1 MITGTGIYN
10 IFAAIVPLYVAMLL
24 GFASVKWWKIFTP
37 EQCTGINRV
46 VALFAVPLLC
56 FHIVATNNPYA
67 MNFRFIA
74 GDSLQKVV
82 ILVALFLWQA
92 LSKKASIEWTITMF
106 SLSTLPNNLFIGIP
120 LMTAMY
126 GEISRA
132 LMVQVVVLQAIV
144 WYNISLCL
152 LEIRA
157 AKVLIAE
164 QFPETAGSIA
174 SFKVE
179 SDLISLSGQDPIE
192 AETEISEDGKL
203 HVVLRRSS
211 FNRSVGMYSRSSM
224 GSFTQRPRASNPVNG
239 VEIYSVQSTPQEPYR
254 SISRTSSFS
263 QTDGNFLLPMFGYM
277 ESSPKHGYTRT
288 RDRFS
293 PYASPDHLM
302 FLGSASSSNYRKMNS
317 VSVGGG
323 GGQVP
328 NNKQGLHMFVW
339 STSSSPVSDVHNNGR
354 DAFNTT
360 STTLKHDSTTSGGKI
375 TGYRE
380 LDLED
385 EANFKASRSHRKL
398 QMPPTSVITR
408 LVFIMVW
415 RKLIRNPST
424 YASVLGLIWS
434 LIAFRCHIKLP
445 TIIDGSITMISSA
458 GLGMAQFSLGL
469 FMALQPKFIACGKP
483 MAAFTMVVRFLIGP
497 GVIAATSLA
506 VGLRGLLL
514 QIVIVQAAL
523 PLAIVPFVYAK
534 EYDVHPDIVSTAVI
548 FGLIIAVPVTI
559 IYYVLLGL

>member
-10 IFAAIVPLYVAMLL
+10 IFAAIVPLYFAMLL
-24 GFASVKWWKIFTP
+24 GFASVKWWKIFTL

-46 VALFAVPLLC
+46 VALFAAPLLC
-56 FHIVATNNPYA
+56 FHVVATNNPYA

-92 LSKKASIEWTITMF
+92 LSKKGSIEWTITMF
-106 SLSTLPNNLFIGIP
+106 SLSTLPNNFFIGIP

-144 WYNISLCL
+144 WYNVSLCL

-157 AKVLIAE
+157 AKVLLAE

-203 HVVLRRSS
+203 HVVLRQSLI
-211 FNRSVGMYSRSSM
+211 NRSVGMYSRANM
-224 GSFTQRPRASNPVNG
+224 GSLTQRPRASNPVNG

-263 QTDGNFLLPMFGYM
+263 QTDGNFLLPMSGYK
-277 ESSPKHGYTRT
+277 ESSPKHGYRRT

-354 DAFNTT
+354 DAF
-360 STTLKHDSTTSGGKI
+360 STTRKI
-375 TGYRE
+375 TGNRE
-380 LDLED
+380 LDLEE
-385 EANFKASRSHRKL
+385 EANFKASRSHMKL
-398 QMPPTSVITR
+398 QMPPTSVIIK

-415 RKLIRNPST
+415 RKLVRNPST

-469 FMALQPKFIACGKP
+469 FMALQPKFIACGKS

-523 PLAIVPFVYAK
+523 PLSIVPFVYAK

-548 FGLIIAVPVTI
+548 FGLILAVPITI

>member
-1 MITGTGIYN
+1 MITGTGLYN
-10 IFAAIVPLYVAMLL
+10 IFAAIVPLYFAMLL

-56 FHIVATNNPYA
+56 FHIVATNDPYI

-92 LSKKASIEWTITMF
+92 LSKKGSIEWTLTMF

-126 GEISRA
+126 GEISRS

-152 LEIRA
+152 FEIRA

-192 AETEISEDGKL
+192 AETEISDDGKL

-211 FNRSVGMYSRSSM
+211 INRSVGMYSRSSV
-224 GSFTQRPRASNPVNG
+224 GSLTQGPQASNPVNS
-239 VEIYSVQSTPQEPYR
+239 VEIYSVQSTPQEPYL

-263 QTDGNFLLPMFGYM
+263 QTDGNFLHPMFGYM
-277 ESSPKHGYTRT
+277 ESSPKNGYTRT

-302 FLGSASSSNYRKMNS
+302 PLGSTSSSNYRKMKHS
-317 VSVGGG
+317 FSVGGG
-323 GGQVP
+323 VGVGGGEVP

-354 DAFNTT
+354 HAFSTT
-360 STTLKHDSTTSGGKI
+360 STALKYDSTTPGG
-375 TGYRE
+375 E
-380 LDLED
+380 LPFLCDFCEI
-385 EANFKASRSHRKL
+385 N
-398 QMPPTSVITR
+398 
-408 LVFIMVW
+408 
-415 RKLIRNPST
+415 
-424 YASVLGLIWS
+424 
-434 LIAFRCHIKLP
+434 IAFGH
-445 TIIDGSITMISSA
+445 
-458 GLGMAQFSLGL
+458 
-469 FMALQPKFIACGKP
+469 
-483 MAAFTMVVRFLIGP
+483 
-497 GVIAATSLA
+497 
-506 VGLRGLLL
+506 
-514 QIVIVQAAL
+514 
-523 PLAIVPFVYAK
+523 
-534 EYDVHPDIVSTAVI
+534 
-548 FGLIIAVPVTI
+548 
-559 IYYVLLGL
+559 